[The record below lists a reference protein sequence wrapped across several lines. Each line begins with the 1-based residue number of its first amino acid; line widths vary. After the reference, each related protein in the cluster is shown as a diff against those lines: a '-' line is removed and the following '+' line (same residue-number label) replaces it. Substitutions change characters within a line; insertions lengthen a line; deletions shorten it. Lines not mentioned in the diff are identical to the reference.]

1 MGLRTRLFLTCVAIA
16 AIVAAPALYGIQ
28 RLGVLRDIAFD
39 QRARHAA
46 AYLAV
51 GRLQAGLASVDRYI
65 RSYVAAP
72 DSTLRVRM
80 HDAIDESLVQAA
92 LLHEAGYGD
101 AARRTG
107 ARLDSLRIASR
118 HLDSLVEAG
127 EMAEA
132 TAFLEAMKP
141 DLTAATA
148 SLEAIAREIDRRSL
162 ADLEEARSISATA
175 RRTAGAAF
183 ALALGIA
190 LLAGLWIAHAITS
203 PLLRLRRATATV
215 AGGRFQVDPDLP
227 YQRSDEIGDLSR
239 SFRSMAAKLAELD
252 RIKAEFISMAS
263 HDLRTPVSIITGY
276 AQLAEE
282 GAFGEPGE
290 EMREALAAIQDQ
302 ARVLTRLSTQLLD
315 IGRIEAGG
323 LTIVRRETDIARLLA
338 AIERNFAPMAE
349 RQEIDFRIEADP
361 AVPRTI
367 TADGDLLR
375 DQVLGNLIG
384 NAFKFTPAG
393 GRIRVRA
400 WVEED

>member
-203 PLLRLRRATATV
+203 PLLRRPPPAPAAPGPRPPPPRRRRPA
-215 AGGRFQVDPDLP
+215 RP
-227 YQRSDEIGDLSR
+227 
-239 SFRSMAAKLAELD
+239 AA
-252 RIKAEFISMAS
+252 RPPP
-263 HDLRTPVSIITGY
+263 RRP
-276 AQLAEE
+276 
-282 GAFGEPGE
+282 
-290 EMREALAAIQDQ
+290 
-302 ARVLTRLSTQLLD
+302 AR
-315 IGRIEAGG
+315 
-323 LTIVRRETDIARLLA
+323 
-338 AIERNFAPMAE
+338 
-349 RQEIDFRIEADP
+349 
-361 AVPRTI
+361 PRPPPP
-367 TADGDLLR
+367 R
-375 DQVLGNLIG
+375 
-384 NAFKFTPAG
+384 PAG
-393 GRIRVRA
+393 GGAPPRA
-400 WVEED
+400 ARRPAGR